1 MTEGTTMAKG
11 WIHRVHGFLFEGD
24 RRRSEG
30 RVEQSLRHGGRVL
43 YLSLW
48 KFQRD
53 FCFDRAASLAFA
65 TILSLI
71 PFAVLF
77 LSFVGLLGGGT
88 RIIAFVQQRILPAVV
103 PEFQHQ
109 VMEWLESSISPTVFK
124 AGPAGL
130 INLAALVGLI
140 MGALNILVTAER
152 VFNKIW
158 RVQGSRHYFQKVTAF
173 WVLLTSSPFVIV
185 ASMWIGNV
193 LVPEGGAVESFL
205 NRHFFARGLYNVCAP
220 VLVEAICF
228 ALIYFYL
235 PSARVRLRNAVIAG
249 VWAAVLWELSK
260 KGFYFYVGH
269 AGGVIN
275 FYRNLATVPLFFV
288 WLFLTWIIIL
298 WGGQLSYALQN
309 SKALILEQ
317 DQGGAAHGYSQ
328 VLLGFFLVLRV
339 YEHFLR
345 GDGPVELAPLAD
357 EIGVP
362 PEMLLNISEFLV
374 DQRILVED
382 SHSMGRYTLAKH
394 PSLIALQDLAR
405 WLYTRE
411 FPGEAILLD
420 ASGKAESSPVH
431 DVPARALPAHGLLRA
446 ALHGY
451 FSPFMGKT
459 LESLGRDLFGGALP
473 SLAPFGP
480 CLRSSFED
488 VE

>member
-1 MTEGTTMAKG
+1 MPRGLMQRVREYLLEGYRG
-11 WIHRVHGFLFEGD
+11 
-24 RRRSEG
+24 RSEG
-30 RVEQSLRHGGRVL
+30 KIKQSLRHGGRVL

-71 PFAVLF
+71 PLAVLF
-77 LSFVGLLGGGT
+77 LSFVGLLGGGQ
-88 RIIAFVQQRILPAVV
+88 RIMEFVQQKILPAVV

-109 VMEWLESSISPTVFK
+109 VMEWLDSYISPTVFK

-140 MGALNILVTAER
+140 MGAINILITAER
-152 VFNKIW
+152 VFNNIW
-158 RVQGSRHYFQKVTAF
+158 RVHGSRHYFQKVTAF

-193 LVPEGGAVESFL
+193 LVPEGGAVEAFL
-205 NRHFFARGLYNVCAP
+205 TRHFSARALYNVCAP
-220 VLVEAICF
+220 VLVETICF

-235 PSARVRLRNAVIAG
+235 PSARVRLQNALIAG
-249 VWAAVLWELSK
+249 LCAAVLWELSK

-309 SKALILEQ
+309 AKALILEQ
-317 DQGGAAHGYSQ
+317 DQGEAAHRYSQ
-328 VLLGFFLVLRV
+328 VFLGFFLVFRV
-339 YEHFLR
+339 YERFLR

-362 PEMLLNISEFLV
+362 QEILLNISEFLV
-374 DQRILVED
+374 KRRILVED
-382 SHSMGRYTLAKH
+382 AHIGGRYTLAKH
-394 PSLIALQDLAR
+394 PSRIALQDLAQ
-405 WLYTRE
+405 WLYTKE
-411 FPGEAILLD
+411 FPGEVLLLD
-420 ASGKAESSPVH
+420 SLGKTESSPLH
-431 DVPARALPAHGLLRA
+431 DTGASELSAHRLLRA

-451 FSPFMGKT
+451 FSPFVGKT
-459 LESLGRDLFGGALP
+459 LESLCRDIFAGAL
-473 SLAPFGP
+473 SSSGP
-480 CLRSSFED
+480 PDPYCKNSSESA
-488 VE
+488 V